1 MSAGMPSLKISRLYT
16 MKILN
21 AALRAAAAHD
31 HAALA
36 AGLVT
41 LGANPYDTDEAGCTA
56 FNRAASN
63 GLSALAVLT
72 KIAFADTQKPP
83 SRRRWKQYDLNSPS
97 GAYGST
103 LITYAAKVCD
113 AGIIKA
119 MIKAGADL
127 RIVNGS
133 GWSLLH
139 CAAAMP
145 ARAEVLKLLLQS
157 FHDQGHNDLI
167 NARTTH
173 AYETAYNG
181 HQVIYAAELTAADLC
196 RARLDQD
203 PSCPRELAQY
213 LEVFIRQRDY
223 A

>member
-1 MSAGMPSLKISRLYT
+1 M

-21 AALRAAAAHD
+21 VALRAFSARD

-36 AGLVT
+36 ACLIT
-41 LGANPYDTDEAGCTA
+41 LGANPYDTDAAGRTA
-56 FNRAASN
+56 FNCAASN
-63 GLSALAVLT
+63 GLMALATLT
-72 KIAFADTQKPP
+72 KIAFADTQKPL
-83 SRRRWKQYDLNSPS
+83 SRRRWKQFDLNTPS

-113 AGIIKA
+113 VVTVKA
-119 MIKAGADL
+119 MIDAGADL

-139 CAAAMP
+139 CAAVMP
-145 ARAEVLKLLLQS
+145 DRTEILKSLLQA
-157 FHDQGHNDLI
+157 FHTQGHGNLI

-173 AYETAYNG
+173 IYETVYSG
-181 HQVIYAAELTAADLC
+181 HKVIYAAELTATDLC
-196 RARLDQD
+196 CVRLDQD
-203 PSCPRELAQY
+203 PSCPPELAQY
-213 LEVFIRQRDY
+213 PEIFIGQRNH